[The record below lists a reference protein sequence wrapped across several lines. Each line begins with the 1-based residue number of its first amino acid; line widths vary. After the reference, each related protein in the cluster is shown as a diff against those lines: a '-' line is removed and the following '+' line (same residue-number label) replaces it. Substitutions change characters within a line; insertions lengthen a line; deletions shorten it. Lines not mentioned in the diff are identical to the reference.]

1 MREFKSVQD
10 FVKQLSKDVQ
20 QSMRTDVAN
29 DVVNLAIE
37 QAQKEVYDAYKSVVY
52 QRRYSL
58 IDRDLWAFQMPSL
71 FDEYQLLFFNLA
83 TPNPYY
89 NGSNADDDF
98 ATTDKHLP
106 TLIEMGHEAY
116 VTKYGEHGYDSMDN
130 QRSYYYP
137 RPFASTTSQILSG
150 NDNRSFKY
158 SLEKSLK
165 TKGYLFEK

>member
-29 DVVNLAIE
+29 DVVDLAIG
-37 QAQKEVYDAYKSVVY
+37 QAQKEVYDVYTPIVYK
-52 QRRYSL
+52 RRYSL
-58 IDRDLWAFQMPSL
+58 IDRDLWAYLDLSGFGDSCTLQFVNM
-71 FDEYQLLFFNLA
+71 A
-83 TPNPYY
+83 TPNPIIDDGDLF
-89 NGSNADDDF
+89 GSMYKN
-98 ATTDKHLP
+98 LP
-106 TLIEMGHEAY
+106 TLIEMGQLMY
-116 VTKYGEHGYDSMDN
+116 TTKYGHEGYDYDTNGNYEYM
-130 QRSYYYP
+130 YP

-150 NDNRSFKY
+150 NDSRSFKY

>member
-29 DVVNLAIE
+29 DVIDLAIE
-37 QAQKEVYDAYKSVVY
+37 QAQKEIYDVYAPAVY
-52 QRRYSL
+52 QRRYSF
-58 IDRDLWAFQMPSL
+58 INRNLWAFQMPSL

-83 TPNPYY
+83 PPIPYL
-89 NGSNADDDF
+89 NGVDGIL

-106 TLIEMGHEAY
+106 TLIEMGHEDY
-116 VTKYGEHGYDSMDN
+116 VTKYGGHGYDIPDSTL
-130 QRSYYYP
+130 RYYYP
-137 RPFASTTSQILSG
+137 RPFASTTSQILSS
-150 NDNRSFKY
+150 NDSRSFKH